1 VCELLA
7 LSTTRP
13 ARLTF
18 SLQTLAQRASASG
31 TTHDGW
37 GVAFYQGNDVAL
49 FREPSAASGS
59 PLVHFLSATTL
70 ATSHIRHATHGA
82 IQLSNTQLARASAAA
97 ATVAPCG
104 AAGSLVAASRVCDDG
119 QIGGRSFWCLALGHD
134 VKMARYRDLFGD

>member
-1 VCELLA
+1 VCELLV

-18 SLQTLAQRASASG
+18 ALQTLAQRASASG

-59 PLVHFLSATTL
+59 PLV